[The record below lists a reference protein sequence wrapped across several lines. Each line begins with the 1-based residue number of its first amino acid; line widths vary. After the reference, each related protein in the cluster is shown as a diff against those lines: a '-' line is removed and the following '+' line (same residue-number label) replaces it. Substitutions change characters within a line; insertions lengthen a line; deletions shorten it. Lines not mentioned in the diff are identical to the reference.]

1 MVSPNTVNVKKAR
14 KFQRKL
20 KSQLPLKSIEY
31 AALLRD
37 DFTTNSEAEA
47 INTEILGGE
56 LKDADVI
63 IIVDT
68 IDSAKTLNVLVKRI
82 IKSGGRRVYVCASHG
97 YYDDGNYNDIK
108 LLIIFW
114 LL

>member
-1 MVSPNTVNVKKAR
+1 M
-14 KFQRKL
+14 

-37 DFTTNSEAEA
+37 DFTTTSEAEA
-47 INTEILGGE
+47 ISTEILGGE
-56 LKDADVI
+56 LRDADVI

-82 IKSGGRRVYVCASHG
+82 INGGGRRVYVCASHG
-97 YYDDGNYNDIK
+97 YDDDDDDDDDV
-108 LLIIFW
+108 LRW
-114 LL
+114 LLKEKYE